1 MIENVVVQIGGAIS
15 SKDYTHQF
23 DALQRT
29 LKEHH
34 SNLMYAVPDTVNQGS
49 YNKAIFSLSRFFSN
63 KEERI
68 RKANNEYSSLV
79 HERIQ
84 TWDGSYYYYWFP
96 GVPSLGVYRV

>member
-1 MIENVVVQIGGAIS
+1 MKILMGWCRKVIENVVVQIGSAIS

-49 YNKAIFSLSRFFSN
+49 YKQSPFWVSN
-63 KEERI
+63 KEER
-68 RKANNEYSSLV
+68 RGEN
-79 HERIQ
+79 
-84 TWDGSYYYYWFP
+84 
-96 GVPSLGVYRV
+96 